1 MTLEGIVAVV
11 FNADKDGMQAAFA
24 QSIIDSVGGLFEE
37 IIDIEATEQRRR
49 LQTTYSPTAAPTSTQ
64 DMEEDEE
71 EDGVEISYTGVARVD
86 GTDGEAASADL
97 LEQSMD
103 AMTLAIYD
111 GSFLATL
118 QASDPAFSAVAVDV
132 GATQAAIEAASH
144 TFVVLT
150 PGPSAAPTPGPTP
163 RTTFAGAA
171 ESSLDPPTN
180 SSASGSG
187 TGPALASTH
196 IILIAVGGAVLF
208 LIMIGSAVT
217 VWRREHARQQPKRPT
232 DEAID
237 VELGSNEAALE
248 RHRDVTKVVAT
259 GMSLVNTLL
268 TAGSLVPFVGD
279 IAEVAN
285 EFFGSASEFG
295 DKADDVV
302 TAARRVVEVLQLV
315 DLMTKN
321 AASLIEGKEIV
332 EARMRQLLELLRQF
346 HAAVRAFGERGWFKR
361 MWTIRSHVD
370 SLSELDRDIKL
381 QLEMFRDASRLA
393 TDNVYLERTY
403 RIEQAIERLV
413 AERVQ
418 TTGESKATAVEA
430 LSKDAAAVET
440 VGAHIPDKEFAA
452 ELREFHIE
460 LRADVKELLRRESS
474 LKIRLSRSQQ
484 SMRQRLDHITE
495 LLEETTLRSPSA
507 TLTPVREAVANVV
520 AEAPPP
526 GSTLHVVDRIHVA
539 EAPVPAPLVEAPAPA
554 LDAVVPAP
562 APAPAVK
569 DEMYLPQSSITP
581 DGPIQLVG

>member
-1 MTLEGIVAVV
+1 MVVQITSSVTLEGIVAVV

-37 IIDIEATEQRRR
+37 IIEIEATEQRRR
-49 LQTTYSPTAAPTSTQ
+49 LQTTYSPTAAPTSMQ
-64 DMEEDEE
+64 DEEEDEE
-71 EDGVEISYTGVARVD
+71 EEDVVEISYTGVARVD

-132 GATQAAIEAASH
+132 DATQAAIEAASY
-144 TFVVLT
+144 TFVFLT
-150 PGPSAAPTPGPTP
+150 PGPTAAPTLGPTP
-163 RTTFAGAA
+163 RITFAGAA
-171 ESSLDPPTN
+171 ESSFDPPTN
-180 SSASGSG
+180 SSSSGSG

-332 EARMRQLLELLRQF
+332 EARMRQLLELLQSF
-346 HAAVRAFGERGWFKR
+346 HAAVRAFGTRGWFKR
-361 MWTIRSHVD
+361 MWTIREHVD

-381 QLEMFRDASRLA
+381 QLEMFRDAYRLA

-507 TLTPVREAVANVV
+507 TLTPVRQAVAYVD
-520 AEAPPP
+520 AAAPPP
-526 GSTLHVVDRIHVA
+526 GSTLPADEGIHVA

-554 LDAVVPAP
+554 LDAAVPAP
-562 APAPAVK
+562 APAPAEK
-569 DEMYLPQSSITP
+569 D
-581 DGPIQLVG
+581 